1 MGRVHV
7 HIKISFRYQKK
18 KSKRKAVV
26 ENHDNEVIAVA
37 NAKRVQNLLTRR
49 QHVTVSDEDNLV
61 RTQIIEVQEDGEES
75 GSEETSDLAQKKRF
89 MQNLPT
95 SPQSSD
101 GDFSSPQ
108 QHQSHLLC
116 IKLQVAA
123 STGLSISRLLSLRE
137 ATSAHLSIQLE
148 TSTRISIS
156 SILSL

>member
-1 MGRVHV
+1 MCTLR
-7 HIKISFRYQKK
+7 FLLDTR
-18 KSKRKAVV
+18 KRKVREV
-26 ENHDNEVIAVA
+26 EENHENEIVGVA

-61 RTQIIEVQEDGEES
+61 RTQIIEVEEDGEES

-89 MQNLPT
+89 VQNLPP

-116 IKLQVAA
+116 IKLQVAT
-123 STGLSISRLLSLRE
+123 STGLSISRLLSLQE